1 MAGILPCGSV
11 TRQAQIAEK
20 RVVAKEFASDVQR
33 PRGADTV
40 SSFSDAKTK
49 LVEAELE
56 MVRPGWVLQHS
67 RVIRRFC
74 GRSRPDR
81 IQRSEIDGCLQ
92 RCADPGQGAPCCHR
106 GAWFAYYRGISSL
119 GKHERQRR
127 VR

>member
-1 MAGILPCGSV
+1 MVAILPRGNV
-11 TRQAQIAEK
+11 TRQAQIAAK
-20 RVVAKEFASDVQR
+20 RLVAKNFAFDVQR
-33 PRGADTV
+33 LRGADTPT
-40 SSFSDAKTK
+40 SSSEAKTK